1 MLGAPEQNVT
11 MLSPRN
17 HDKLHPHS
25 YVNPEVPLNLGI
37 WFLYAGATFF
47 LALRV
52 WIKLTRRHGMWWD
65 DWILVVT
72 WVGTIPSSSFT
83 AVANGQQGHPYR
95 E

>member
-1 MLGAPEQNVT
+1 MLGAPEKYVD

-17 HDKLHPHS
+17 HDKQHPHG
-25 YVNPEVPLNLGI
+25 YVNPEVPLNLGL

-47 LALRV
+47 LSLRV

-72 WVGTIPSSSFT
+72 WVRIIPSRSLT
-83 AVANGQQGHPYR
+83 AVAND
-95 E
+95 